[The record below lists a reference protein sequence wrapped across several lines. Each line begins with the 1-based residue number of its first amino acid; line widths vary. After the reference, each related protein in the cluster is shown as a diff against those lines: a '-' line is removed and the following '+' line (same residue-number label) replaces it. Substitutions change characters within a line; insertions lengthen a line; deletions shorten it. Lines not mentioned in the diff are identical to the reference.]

1 MDLILITRYLLIVF
15 SLIILSI
22 IELLVVQAAT
32 INIDRLYDVMDKDG
46 MIPIPNLLVKYNI
59 KDYYDTY
66 TSSANLL
73 AKLLNLVFVIITIKI
88 LFFEDIERY
97 CNVSD
102 KGLAIMIFILLSLI
116 CIIACL
122 KVLRVLVLIKNRGF
136 KIAKENSKNF
146 DNTIINTYLCIILKI
161 SKTDDNRI
169 ANNRLW
175 LQFFINKF
183 FTVISITILFYIK
196 IVVEK
201 FLTM

>member
-1 MDLILITRYLLIVF
+1 MTRYLLIVF

-97 CNVSD
+97 FNVSD

-122 KVLRVLVLIKNRGF
+122 KVLRVLILVKNRGF

-146 DNTIINTYLCIILKI
+146 DNTIINTYLCIIMKI

-175 LQFFINKF
+175 LQFFIDKF
-183 FTVISITILFYIK
+183 FTVIFITILFYIK
-196 IVVEK
+196 IVLLKCIIVN
-201 FLTM
+201 